1 MVSRVVVDGTHFND
15 YVSGYYA
22 NNLGNFTTI
31 ANKENIAVN
40 IETEKITDEML
51 ENTDLLVI
59 SAPAKKSSNA
69 NGISYQPQEFSEEF
83 IEMVKRYT
91 DNG

>member
-40 IETEKITDEML
+40 IETEKITNELD
-51 ENTDLLVI
+51 V
-59 SAPAKKSSNA
+59 
-69 NGISYQPQEFSEEF
+69 
-83 IEMVKRYT
+83 R
-91 DNG
+91 